1 MTIPWS
7 DILFLVLSFPF
18 SFVRSESFVLRGNSE
33 VGFLL
38 PLRYKL
44 LLCCR
49 VEAFVKGYVKL
60 RTHVSSE
67 SA

>member
-7 DILFLVLSFPF
+7 DILNLFLSFPF

-38 PLRYKL
+38 PLQYKL
-44 LLCCR
+44 LLCCQ
-49 VEAFVKGYVKL
+49 VEVFVKDRETVDS
-60 RTHVSSE
+60 HVL
-67 SA
+67 